1 MSFKS
6 YYNKRNGK
14 YESGVPD
21 GPLEDTGIST
31 KRTGT
36 FVRFKPDPNV
46 FSETEYD
53 LETVEERLN
62 ELAFLNRG
70 LEITLIDERISMAEA
85 KRRRKQPEPRR
96 RGERGR
102 GGNDASAAVAA

>member
-1 MSFKS
+1 M
-6 YYNKRNGK
+6 
-14 YESGVPD
+14 
-21 GPLEDTGIST
+21 
-31 KRTGT
+31 
-36 FVRFKPDPNV
+36 

-85 KRRRKQPEPRR
+85 KPRKQPEPRR

-102 GGNDASAAVAA
+102 GNDASAAVAA

>member
-6 YYNKRNGK
+6 YYNKRKGK

-53 LETVEERLN
+53 LET
-62 ELAFLNRG
+62 G
-70 LEITLIDERISMAEA
+70 
-85 KRRRKQPEPRR
+85 
-96 RGERGR
+96 
-102 GGNDASAAVAA
+102 